1 MNYLNLLYKLYQSQ
15 RNTKKSREDI
25 LKIQEEKLREI
36 LEYSFKHSSY
46 YHRVF
51 KADGITE
58 ENIGH
63 IPITSFPTLDKATFV
78 KYFDEIVTDVNLN
91 QNDLQVFDEDV
102 VAEEMAYKEKYH
114 VVHSSGSTG
123 KPTYY
128 VYDEYAWNEMLIG
141 ILRAALWDMKMSEI
155 LKLLLSGPRIVY
167 IAATDGRYGGAMAV
181 GAGIEGI
188 HAKQLFL
195 DINLP
200 VKQWIEEVKKFQ
212 PNIII
217 GYPSAIKILAELI
230 EKKEVNVHV
239 TRVISCGEPLNSNL
253 RDYLEKVLNAPIIN
267 IYGASESLAIGVE
280 TSSKEGMY
288 LFDDMNYVEIENGNM
303 YLTSLYNFAQPL
315 IRYKISDRLMM
326 KETNENQ
333 YPLTLIENI
342 LGRNEDMMWFEDEN
356 GEKDFVHPLA
366 IEGFV
371 YDGMLDFQFH
381 QIDKQTFEML
391 IQINDESQGNTI
403 KDYMQIQ
410 MKNILDSKNLSFV
423 KFVIQFVDEIYPDKR
438 TGKKRLI
445 TKEPIYE

>member
-15 RNTKKSREDI
+15 KNTKKSRDDI
-25 LKIQEEKLREI
+25 LKLQEEKLKDI

-51 KADGITE
+51 EASGITE
-58 ENIGH
+58 ENIRQV
-63 IPITSFPTLDKATFV
+63 PISSFPILDKTTFV
-78 KYFDEIVTDVNLN
+78 QYFDEIVTDSSLH
-91 QNDLQVFDEDV
+91 QNDLMVFDEDV
-102 VAEEMAYKEKYH
+102 ALNQTVYKQKYH

-141 ILRAALWDMKMSEI
+141 VLRAALWDMNILEI

-200 VKQWIEEVKKFQ
+200 VKQWIKQIEDFQ

-230 EKKEVNVHV
+230 EKKEVNIYV
-239 TRVISCGEPLNSNL
+239 TRVISCGEPLNSSL
-253 RDYLEKVLNAPIIN
+253 RDYLEIIIDAPIIN

-280 TSSKEGMY
+280 TSSKDGMY

-303 YLTSLYNFAQPL
+303 YLTSLYNFTQPL
-315 IRYKISDRLMM
+315 IRYKISDRLMI

-342 LGRNEDMMWFEDEN
+342 LGRNEDMMWFEDES
-356 GEKDFVHPLA
+356 GDKDFLHPLA

-371 YDGMLDFQFH
+371 FDGMIDFQFH
-381 QIDKQTFEML
+381 QIDKQAFEIL
-391 IQINDESQGNTI
+391 IQMNDRSQCNSV
-403 KDYMQIQ
+403 KDYMQMQ
-410 MKNILDSKNLSFV
+410 MKKILAAKNLSFV
-423 KFVIQFVDEIYPDKR
+423 SFVIQFVDEIYPDKR
-438 TGKKRLI
+438 TGKKRLV
-445 TKEPIYE
+445 TKESIYE

>member
-15 RNTKKSREDI
+15 KNIKRSRNDI
-25 LKIQEEKLREI
+25 LKLQEKKLRNI
-36 LEYSFKHSSY
+36 LEYSFHHSAY

-51 KADGITE
+51 EAVGITN
-58 ENIGH
+58 ENIKD
-63 IPITSFPTLDKATFV
+63 IPISSFPTLDKTTFIQ
-78 KYFDEIVTDVNLN
+78 YFDEIVTDSSLH
-91 QNDLQVFDEDV
+91 QNDLLHFDEDV
-102 VAEEMAYKEKYH
+102 ASNQTVYKHKYH

-128 VYDEYAWNEMLIG
+128 VYDEHAWNEMLIG
-141 ILRAALWDMKMSEI
+141 ILRAALWDMSMTEI

-200 VKQWIEEVKKFQ
+200 VKEWMKEVEEFQ

-217 GYPSAIKILAELI
+217 GYPSAIKILAEFI
-230 EKKEVNVHV
+230 EKKEVNIHV
-239 TRVISCGEPLNSNL
+239 TRAISCGEPLNSHL
-253 RDYLEKVLNAPIIN
+253 RDYLEKIIDAPIIN

-303 YLTSLYNFAQPL
+303 YLTSLYNFTQPL
-315 IRYKISDRLMM
+315 IRYKISDRLIF
-326 KETNENQ
+326 KETNESQ

-356 GEKDFVHPLA
+356 GEKDFLHPLA

-371 YDGMLDFQFH
+371 FNGMLDFQFH
-381 QIDKQTFEML
+381 QIDKQTFKVL
-391 IQINDESQGNTI
+391 IQMDDQSQCNSV

-410 MKNILDSKNLSFV
+410 MKKILAAKNLSFV
-423 KFVIQFVDEIYPDKR
+423 RFVIQFVDEIYPDKK

>member
-1 MNYLNLLYKLYQSQ
+1 MNYFNLLYKLYQSKK
-15 RNTKKSREDI
+15 NTKRSRDNI
-25 LKIQEEKLREI
+25 LKLQEEKLREI
-36 LEYSFKHSSY
+36 LEYSFRNSSY

-51 KADGITE
+51 EVNGITE
-58 ENIGH
+58 ENIRQR
-63 IPITSFPTLDKATFV
+63 PISSFPTLDKATFIQ
-78 KYFDEIVTDVNLN
+78 YFDEIVTDDTLN
-91 QNDLQVFDEDV
+91 QNELQLFDEDIDSNQTT
-102 VAEEMAYKEKYH
+102 YKGQYH

-128 VYDEYAWNEMLIG
+128 VYDEYAWSEMLIG
-141 ILRAALWDMKMSEI
+141 ILRAALWDMSMSQI

-195 DINLP
+195 DVNLP
-200 VKQWIEEVKKFQ
+200 VKQWIKEVEDFQ

-230 EKKEVNVHV
+230 EKKEVIIH
-239 TRVISCGEPLNSNL
+239 TKRIISCGEPLNANL
-253 RDYLEKVLNAPIIN
+253 RDYLEKILDAPIIN

-288 LFDDMNYVEIENGNM
+288 LFDDMNYIEIENGNI
-303 YLTSLYNFAQPL
+303 YLTSLYNFTQPL
-315 IRYKISDRLMM
+315 IRYKISDRLTIKENEM
-326 KETNENQ
+326 KR

-342 LGRNEDMMWFEDEN
+342 LGRNEDMMWFEDES
-356 GEKDFVHPLA
+356 GQKDFLHPLA

-371 YDGMLDFQFH
+371 LDGMLDFQFH
-381 QIDKQTFEML
+381 QIDNHTFEMFVQVTDQQKYHD
-391 IQINDESQGNTI
+391 IET
-403 KDYMQIQ
+403 YMFQQ
-410 MKNILDSKNLSFV
+410 MEKILNAKQLTFV
-423 KFVIQFVDEIYPDKR
+423 EFKVRFVDEIYPDKK

-445 TKEPIYE
+445 VKESTYE

>member
-1 MNYLNLLYKLYQSQ
+1 MNYLNLLYKLYQYKK
-15 RNTKKSREDI
+15 NTKRSREDI
-25 LKIQEEKLREI
+25 LKRQSEKLRDI
-36 LEYSFKHSSY
+36 LEYSYHHSTY
-46 YHRVF
+46 YQRVF
-51 KADGITE
+51 ETVGITK
-58 ENIGH
+58 ENIRQ
-63 IPITSFPTLDKATFV
+63 IPISSFPSLDKATFV
-78 KYFDEIVTDVNLN
+78 QYFDEIVTDVVLH
-91 QNDLQVFDEDV
+91 QNDLQVFDEDI
-102 VAEEMAYKEKYH
+102 ALTQMTYKGKYH

-128 VYDEYAWNEMLIG
+128 VYDEHAWNEMLIG
-141 ILRAALWDMKMSEI
+141 ILRAALWDMSMPEI

-200 VKQWIEEVKKFQ
+200 VKQWMKEVEEFQ

-230 EKKEVNVHV
+230 EKKEIQIRVK
-239 TRVISCGEPLNSNL
+239 RVISCGEPLNSSL
-253 RDYLEKVLNAPIIN
+253 RDYLEKVFNAPLMN

-280 TSSKEGMY
+280 ASSKEGMY

-315 IRYKISDRLMM
+315 IRYKISDRLMI
-326 KETNENQ
+326 KETNENR

-356 GEKDFVHPLA
+356 GEKDFLHPLA

-371 YDGMLDFQFH
+371 FEGMLDFQFH

-391 IQINDESQGNTI
+391 IQMNNQSQNNNV
-403 KDYMQIQ
+403 KDYMQKQ
-410 MKNILDSKNLSFV
+410 MNKILDLKNLSYVQFV
-423 KFVIQFVDEIYPDKR
+423 VQIVDEIYPDRK

-445 TKEPIYE
+445 TKERIYE